1 MSKTYYI
8 EKINTGSYPCIIFS
22 TSYVSPMDQLEIV
35 ENDLKKIGVVGNI
48 LFDLLLSHGNTPDRF
63 YEVLFNGEKIDI
75 DSLRR
80 VESISDNI
88 KQISS
93 DFYHNHV
100 HFLKNSILSNPQKFL
115 IKKRIAF

>member
-8 EKINTGSYPCIIFS
+8 EKINGGSYPCIIFS

-35 ENDLKKIGVVGNI
+35 ENDLKKIGVMGNI

>member
-1 MSKTYYI
+1 MNKTYHI
-8 EKINTGSYPCIIFS
+8 EKINTGSYPYIIFS
-22 TSYVSPMDQLEIV
+22 TSYVSPMDQLETL

-63 YEVLFNGEKIDI
+63 YEVLFNGKQIDI
-75 DSLRR
+75 NSLKK

-88 KQISS
+88 KQIST

-100 HFLKNSILSNPQKFL
+100 HFLKSSILSNPQKFL
-115 IKKRIAF
+115 IRKRIAL